1 MPVQVTELLIL
12 CSLQVRD
19 LFRDRINLEREY
31 ATKLQVLAKKAADKK
46 SKKIGALIVGLDPV
60 KTPDEDSTIKQRHV

>member
-1 MPVQVTELLIL
+1 MLIL
-12 CSLQVRD
+12 YSLQVRD